1 MIYIGLNL
9 AKFATFCA
17 LGAYAQ
23 NLKRIAVNG
32 STLRVDGFLFW
43 LYNTLT
49 EKEKCM
55 RVQSPGPL
63 YEVQC
68 TEYER
73 GYGQRDMGKE
83 YFTTEQEAKE
93 FCEQYASGDSE
104 CFFRASYRK
113 IA

>member
-1 MIYIGLNL
+1 
-9 AKFATFCA
+9 
-17 LGAYAQ
+17 
-23 NLKRIAVNG
+23 
-32 STLRVDGFLFW
+32 
-43 LYNTLT
+43 
-49 EKEKCM
+49 M

-93 FCEQYASGDSE
+93 FCERYASGDSE